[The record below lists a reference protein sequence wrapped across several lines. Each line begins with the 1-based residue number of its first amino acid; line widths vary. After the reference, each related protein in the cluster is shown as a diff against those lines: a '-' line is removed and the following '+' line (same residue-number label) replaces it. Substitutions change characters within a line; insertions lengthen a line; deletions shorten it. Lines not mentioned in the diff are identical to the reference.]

1 MVENEWKWIQMV
13 QTHYETLYWMTKDEW
28 KWIQMRIGL
37 RQQKNQEEPERELE
51 GGIWE
56 SEGAGAT
63 KGGNDFTTLM
73 IGQN

>member
-1 MVENEWKWIQMV
+1 
-13 QTHYETLYWMTKDEW
+13 MTKDEW

-63 KGGNDFTTLM
+63 KGGDRSGLRLK
-73 IGQN
+73 